1 MARQYRKLKRY
12 GVLVEDEFFAA
23 LSGCANI
30 TKSCKM
36 VDMPYS
42 YVLKNRHE
50 RPDFAERY
58 DEAMKKGLQALEDKA
73 LEYAFDGIPRGVY
86 YQGAKIGEEKEPSER
101 LIEFVLKANKPEKY
115 RENAMTFNMG
125 ANSLVQVLSGMPRSN
140 VLEEKDVTE
149 AATEIKEALEAPQD
163 GANETRPPSAD

>member
-30 TKSCKM
+30 TKACRM
-36 VDMPYS
+36 VDMPMG
-42 YVLKNRHE
+42 YVWKNRIE

-86 YQGAKIGEEKEPSER
+86 YQGNKVGEEKEPSER

-115 RENAMTFNMG
+115 RENATTFNIG
-125 ANSLVQVLSGMPRSN
+125 ANSLVQVLSGMPRSD
-140 VLEEKDVTE
+140 VLEEKVIEQE
-149 AATEIKEALEAPQD
+149 AIEAPND
-163 GANETRPPSAD
+163 GASETRSPSAD